1 MASFKAA
8 LLVKFPGTTL
18 ADMDA
23 YKGSVIVE
31 VTVTS
36 ESSSGTRAGILNKLF
51 LLLSFDQLYSYL
63 LGLKMISSSAISKK
77 IDQMKSEFEGGFDWS
92 YNGTA
97 MKLATFD
104 ADSG

>member
-1 MASFKAA
+1 
-8 LLVKFPGTTL
+8 
-18 ADMDA
+18 
-23 YKGSVIVE
+23 
-31 VTVTS
+31 
-36 ESSSGTRAGILNKLF
+36 
-51 LLLSFDQLYSYL
+51 
-63 LGLKMISSSAISKK
+63 MISSSAISKK